1 MSMPWHNV
9 DDFLNEVCSHIK
21 YKKAHKYIKEELKNH
36 IEDRIKDYIDQGYD
50 EESAISK
57 AIENMGNP
65 TDLGKE
71 LNKQHKPYL
80 GWALYTVNT
89 AIVILSVLIVF
100 MIGFQI
106 YSTFAPLK
114 DSPKKQDIAY
124 SIKVNKKNKIDART
138 VTIEK
143 LVVDKKGIVYIYY
156 HDFNR
161 PFSNVNAMNPFD
173 VYDDKGNL
181 YSPEYIN
188 ESNFLGSRYMIK
200 LDNLNSNASKI
211 ILDYDYFNRKM
222 SFEIPVKDGDNL

>member
-1 MSMPWHNV
+1 M
-9 DDFLNEVCSHIK
+9 
-21 YKKAHKYIKEELKNH
+21 
-36 IEDRIKDYIDQGYD
+36 
-50 EESAISK
+50 
-57 AIENMGNP
+57 
-65 TDLGKE
+65 
-71 LNKQHKPYL
+71 
-80 GWALYTVNT
+80 
-89 AIVILSVLIVF
+89 
-100 MIGFQI
+100 
-106 YSTFAPLK
+106 
-114 DSPKKQDIAY
+114 
-124 SIKVNKKNKIDART
+124 
-138 VTIEK
+138 
-143 LVVDKKGIVYIYY
+143 VDKKGIVYIYY